1 MGKIQFE
8 ARFLVEIEAPVE
20 LASPTCLADKT
31 GRDEYI
37 KSNAQALQRSNL
49 SLLSLRGVT
58 EVNYGVKDYAGYI
71 SGLTIE
77 AYRDILHLMRER
89 GYVKF
94 DFREHSVFELPRVTS
109 IGNYPTKQKCVK
121 IVREN
126 DTLSFLCDDGNSY
139 SLPELGDADVF
150 YILNAFTE
158 GLSCPG

>member
-8 ARFLVEIEAPVE
+8 VRFLVEIEAPVE
-20 LASPTCLADKT
+20 FASPICLADKT

-58 EVNYGVKDYAGYI
+58 EVNYGVKDYTGYI
-71 SGLTIE
+71 LGLTIE
-77 AYRDILHLMRER
+77 AYRDILHLMKER
-89 GYVKF
+89 GYVEF
-94 DFREHSVFELPRVTS
+94 DFREHGVLELPQVTS
-109 IGNYPTKQKCVK
+109 TDNYPTKQKCVK
-121 IVREN
+121 IVSEN
-126 DTLSFLCDDGNSY
+126 EALSFLCDDGNSY
-139 SLPELGDADVF
+139 SLSGLGDTDVF